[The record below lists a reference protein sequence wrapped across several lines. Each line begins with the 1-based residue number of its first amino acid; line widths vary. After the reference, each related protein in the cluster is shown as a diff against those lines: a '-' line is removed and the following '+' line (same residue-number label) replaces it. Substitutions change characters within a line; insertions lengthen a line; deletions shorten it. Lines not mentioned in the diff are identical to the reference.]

1 MKLYSSFALP
11 IGLLAASSLF
21 IALGR
26 FGGDAEAPADA
37 AKEGETPA
45 PLVLEIDTAAAAQ
58 LHRIAIHPESLCAVG
73 LTPAQAA
80 TVIEAGAAHFEQY
93 AELCAQADADFAAA
107 RVARDELQRTVRSGL
122 ATAQEVSD
130 LADAKV
136 AFASAEADRA
146 AALDAAFNAATA
158 GLDGEVKALLATLRA
173 NESWRLPVAYLVAD
187 RDQADWVTLR
197 DALVAERLATEEGT
211 ATPEPYASFL
221 TSAKADTDVAAA
233 LTGLDT
239 HLAELQAAWDAALD
253 EE

>member
-26 FGGDAEAPADA
+26 FGGDADAPADA

-45 PLVLEIDTAAAAQ
+45 PLVLEIDSAAAAQ

-73 LTPAQAA
+73 LTPQQAA
-80 TVIEAGAAHFEQY
+80 AVIEAGAGHFEQY
-93 AELCAQADADFAAA
+93 AETCAQADADYAAA

-122 ATAQEVSD
+122 ASQEEVAG
-130 LADAKV
+130 LADAKISL
-136 AFASAEADRA
+136 ASAEAERA
-146 AALDAAFNAATA
+146 AAFDAAFDAATL
-158 GLDGEVKALLATLRA
+158 GLDEEVKAALATIRA
-173 NESWRLPVAYLVAD
+173 NEPWRLPVAYLVAD
-187 RDQADWVTLR
+187 RSQADWVTLR
-197 DALVAERLATEEGT
+197 DGLVAERLATEEGT

-233 LTGLDT
+233 LTGLET

>member
-26 FGGDAEAPADA
+26 LGGDADAPADA

-45 PLVLEIDTAAAAQ
+45 PLVLEIDSAAAAQ

-80 TVIEAGAAHFEQY
+80 SVIEAGAAHFEQY
-93 AELCAQADADFAAA
+93 AELCQGADADYAAA

-122 ATAQEVSD
+122 ASQQEVAD

-136 AFASAEADRA
+136 AMASAEAERA
-146 AALDAAFNAATA
+146 AAFDAAFDAATL
-158 GLDGEVKALLATLRA
+158 GLDGEVKALLATIRA

-187 RDQADWVTLR
+187 RSQADWVTLR
-197 DALVAERLATEEGT
+197 DALVAERLAAEEQT

-221 TSAKADTDVAAA
+221 ATTESNADVAAA
-233 LTGLDT
+233 LTGLET

-253 EE
+253 QE